1 MFLHGRRVI
10 EVAENQY
17 RKFEI
22 QIPKSQ
28 ADLME
33 SALSEIMTLAE
44 DIEDLLQD
52 SLQDLLDESVDD
64 ENVEEILQIK
74 VIEITGG

>member
-1 MFLHGRRVI
+1 MS
-10 EVAENQY
+10 EAEEQY

-33 SALSEIMTLAE
+33 SALSGSNALAE
-44 DIEDLLQD
+44 DIEDFLQD
-52 SLQDLLDESVDD
+52 SLQDLLDDV
-64 ENVEEILQIK
+64 
-74 VIEITGG
+74 